1 MGILHSTAG
10 RSTIAMVMVAL
21 SLAACSS
28 PAPKNSATTKPT
40 AKATA
45 STNDKTKVKKD
56 SAKNNLGKKS
66 DPKGANNA
74 TGSGQPGSDASPT
87 PAFPSPAVNGTT
99 GTVVSPFGSFSAGP
113 ALPKPPMPVPFVNVP
128 GNPSGG
134 TSISIADPTQGDGGQ
149 VGSAVTNPAAPWTP
163 PTTTYPASSSKDEG
177 VTTDVPHT
185 VPSLTPG
192 GTSQPGAA
200 TPGGND
206 WGTDDPSGI
215 PPISIPDT
223 PDLPV
228 NPSTPGNEG
237 GNQTEPTNPVTPDV
251 PVAPPTPGGDPAA
264 PVNPGGNNGGG
275 DKPVTP
281 PVKPVSPAQQARID
295 AAQKVLSDA
304 SAKVVQAKADLA
316 AAQSKSAAAHKTLDQ
331 ARKDL
336 AAAKARQADAIAS
349 LATVQAEV
357 DSTSGMV
364 SMRAQYADAAARSQ
378 FSKAGAIDWSKVS
391 ENDRA
396 RITASILAAKINS
409 YRENMGLPAL
419 PSVESLTEFS
429 QEWSTAMATGKVGFG
444 HDRARLSGY
453 LGNKPTG
460 ARITNINENVAY
472 TNSNNPVSDANY
484 LFSLWRNSD
493 EHNKNMKADDMNAM
507 GVSVAYDQER
517 GVYATMN
524 MVRFQGGDPHEKAT
538 STDVSEVDGNV
549 AWNTNTKE
557 RHLPSVT
564 PQIKGAET
572 KVVKAEDLPKRATSE
587 FTVADIQKPVI
598 EKDIADREAAAG
610 VDHAEAV
617 LNQANADA
625 ARADTIVHNAED
637 AAGYADVD
645 THHAQDA
652 LEAAQ
657 DEQVKAQAALDEVI
671 ANPVE
676 EEPAGAPVE
685 GESPVAVVSEESPM
699 MSTDVE
705 PEAVSEAPV
714 EDHAEPVAEET
725 APAEAVAPV
734 EETNVPAAGAET
746 PQADAGAGDV
756 EATPEA
762 PAAK

>member
-66 DPKGANNA
+66 DPKGANSPA
-74 TGSGQPGSDASPT
+74 VPGQPGSAASPA
-87 PAFPSPAVNGTT
+87 PASPLPAVNGTT

-134 TSISIADPTQGDGGQ
+134 ASIAIADPTQGDGGQ
-149 VGSAVTNPAAPWTP
+149 VGSEVVNPAAPWAP

-185 VPSLTPG
+185 VPSLAPG

-237 GNQTEPTNPVTPDV
+237 SNQTEPTNPVTPDT
-251 PVAPPTPGGDPAA
+251 PVTPPTPGGDPTA

-275 DKPVTP
+275 DKPVAP

-316 AAQSKSAAAHKTLDQ
+316 AAQAKSAAVHKTLDQ

-336 AAAKARQADAIAS
+336 AAAKARQADAIAN

-429 QEWSTAMATGKVGFG
+429 QDWSTAMATGKVGFG

-617 LNQANADA
+617 LNQANSDV

-671 ANPVE
+671 ANPIE
-676 EEPAGAPVE
+676 EAAEAPVE
-685 GESPVAVVSEESPM
+685 GESPVAAVSEESPM

>member
-1 MGILHSTAG
+1 
-10 RSTIAMVMVAL
+10 VA
-21 SLAACSS
+21 
-28 PAPKNSATTKPT
+28 
-40 AKATA
+40 
-45 STNDKTKVKKD
+45 
-56 SAKNNLGKKS
+56 
-66 DPKGANNA
+66 
-74 TGSGQPGSDASPT
+74 
-87 PAFPSPAVNGTT
+87 
-99 GTVVSPFGSFSAGP
+99 
-113 ALPKPPMPVPFVNVP
+113 
-128 GNPSGG
+128 
-134 TSISIADPTQGDGGQ
+134 
-149 VGSAVTNPAAPWTP
+149 
-163 PTTTYPASSSKDEG
+163 
-177 VTTDVPHT
+177 
-185 VPSLTPG
+185 
-192 GTSQPGAA
+192 
-200 TPGGND
+200 
-206 WGTDDPSGI
+206 
-215 PPISIPDT
+215 
-223 PDLPV
+223 
-228 NPSTPGNEG
+228 
-237 GNQTEPTNPVTPDV
+237 
-251 PVAPPTPGGDPAA
+251 
-264 PVNPGGNNGGG
+264 
-275 DKPVTP
+275 P

-316 AAQSKSAAAHKTLDQ
+316 TAQSKSAATHKTLDQ

-429 QEWSTAMATGKVGFG
+429 QEWSTAMAAGKVGFG

-472 TNSNNPVSDANY
+472 TNSNNPVSDSNY
-484 LFSLWRNSD
+484 LFSLWRNSQVHD
-493 EHNKNMKADDMNAM
+493 TNMKADDMNAM

-538 STDVSEVDGNV
+538 FTDVSEVDGNV

-617 LNQANADA
+617 LNQANSDA

>member
-21 SLAACSS
+21 SLAACSN
-28 PAPKNSATTKPT
+28 PAPKNNATTKPT

-45 STNDKTKVKKD
+45 STNDKTKAKKD

-74 TGSGQPGSDASPT
+74 TDPGQPGPAASPA
-87 PAFPSPAVNGTT
+87 PASPLPAVNGTT

-149 VGSAVTNPAAPWTP
+149 VGSAVTNPAAPWAP

-223 PDLPV
+223 PDLPI
-228 NPSTPGNEG
+228 NPSTPGNDG

-264 PVNPGGNNGGG
+264 PVNPGGNNGGS
-275 DKPVTP
+275 DKPVAP

-484 LFSLWRNSD
+484 LFSLLRNSQVHD
-493 EHNKNMKADDMNAM
+493 TNMKADDMNAM

-617 LNQANADA
+617 LNQANSDA

-657 DEQVKAQAALDEVI
+657 GEQAKAQANLDEVI
-671 ANPVE
+671 ANPIE
-676 EEPAGAPVE
+676 EAAEAPTE
-685 GESPVAVVSEESPM
+685 GESPVAAVSDESPM

-705 PEAVSEAPV
+705 SEAVSEAPV
-714 EDHAEPVAEET
+714 EGHAEPVAEEA
-725 APAEAVAPV
+725 APAEGVAPV
-734 EETNVPAAGAET
+734 EETNVPTASTEA
-746 PQADAGAGDV
+746 PQADTDAGAV
-756 EATPEA
+756 EAAPEA

>member
-28 PAPKNSATTKPT
+28 PAPKNSTTTKPT
-40 AKATA
+40 AKATS
-45 STNDKTKVKKD
+45 STNDKTKAKKD

-66 DPKGANNA
+66 DPKGANSP
-74 TGSGQPGSDASPT
+74 TVPGQPGSAASPA
-87 PAFPSPAVNGTT
+87 PASPLPAVNGTT

-163 PTTTYPASSSKDEG
+163 PTTTYSASSSKDEG

-185 VPSLTPG
+185 VPSLAPG

-206 WGTDDPSGI
+206 WDTDDPSGI

-228 NPSTPGNEG
+228 NPSAHGNEG

-251 PVAPPTPGGDPAA
+251 PVAPPTPGGDPTA
-264 PVNPGGNNGGG
+264 PVNPGGNVGGG
-275 DKPVTP
+275 DKPVAP

-572 KVVKAEDLPKRATSE
+572 KVVRAEDLPKRATSE

-610 VDHAEAV
+610 VDRAEAV
-617 LNQANADA
+617 LNQANSDA

-645 THHAQDA
+645 VHHAQDA
-652 LEAAQ
+652 LEDAQ
-657 DEQVKAQAALDEVI
+657 GEQAQAQAALDEVI

-676 EEPAGAPVE
+676 EAAETPSE
-685 GESPVAVVSEESPM
+685 GESPVAAVSDESPM

-705 PEAVSEAPV
+705 PETVSEAPV
-714 EDHAEPVAEET
+714 EGHAEPVAEEA
-725 APAEAVAPV
+725 APTEEVAPV
-734 EETNVPAAGAET
+734 EKAEAPATGAEA

-756 EATPEA
+756 EAAPEA

>member
-21 SLAACSS
+21 SLAACSN
-28 PAPKNSATTKPT
+28 PAPKNNATTKPT

-45 STNDKTKVKKD
+45 STNDKTKAKKD

-74 TGSGQPGSDASPT
+74 TDPGQPGPAASPA
-87 PAFPSPAVNGTT
+87 PASPLPAVNGTT

-149 VGSAVTNPAAPWTP
+149 VGSAVTNPAAPWAP

-223 PDLPV
+223 PDLPI
-228 NPSTPGNEG
+228 NPSTPGNDG

-251 PVAPPTPGGDPAA
+251 PVAPPTPGGDPTA
-264 PVNPGGNNGGG
+264 PVNPGGNNGGS
-275 DKPVTP
+275 DKPVAP

-484 LFSLWRNSD
+484 LFSLLRNSQVHD
-493 EHNKNMKADDMNAM
+493 TNMKADDMNAM

-617 LNQANADA
+617 LNQANSDA

-657 DEQVKAQAALDEVI
+657 GEQAKAQANLDEVI
-671 ANPVE
+671 ANPIE
-676 EEPAGAPVE
+676 EAAEAPTE
-685 GESPVAVVSEESPM
+685 GESPVAAVSDESPM

-705 PEAVSEAPV
+705 SEAVSEAPV
-714 EDHAEPVAEET
+714 EGHAEPVAEEA
-725 APAEAVAPV
+725 APAEGVAPV
-734 EETNVPAAGAET
+734 EETNVPTASTEA
-746 PQADAGAGDV
+746 PQADTDAGAV
-756 EATPEA
+756 EAAPEA

>member
-28 PAPKNSATTKPT
+28 PTPKNSATTKPT

-74 TGSGQPGSDASPT
+74 TDPGQPGSAASPA
-87 PAFPSPAVNGTT
+87 PAFPLPAVNGTT

-192 GTSQPGAA
+192 G
-200 TPGGND
+200 ND

-223 PDLPV
+223 PDLPI

-251 PVAPPTPGGDPAA
+251 PVAPPTPGGDPTA

-484 LFSLWRNSD
+484 LFSLLRNSQVHD
-493 EHNKNMKADDMNAM
+493 TNMKADDMNAM

-538 STDVSEVDGNV
+538 FTDVSEVDGNV

-598 EKDIADREAAAG
+598 EKDIADREEAAG

-685 GESPVAVVSEESPM
+685 GESPVAAVSEESPM
-699 MSTDVE
+699 VSTDVE

-714 EDHAEPVAEET
+714 EDHAEPVTEEA
-725 APAEAVAPV
+725 APAEGVAPV
-734 EETNVPAAGAET
+734 EETEVPTAGTET

-756 EATPEA
+756 EGTPEA
-762 PAAK
+762 PVAK

>member
-74 TGSGQPGSDASPT
+74 TGSGQPGSAASPA

-237 GNQTEPTNPVTPDV
+237 GNQTELTNPVTPDV

-275 DKPVTP
+275 DKPVAP

-316 AAQSKSAAAHKTLDQ
+316 AAQAKSAAAHKTLDQ

-357 DSTSGMV
+357 DSASGMV

-472 TNSNNPVSDANY
+472 TNSNNPVSDSNY
-484 LFSLWRNSD
+484 LFSLWRNSQVHD
-493 EHNKNMKADDMNAM
+493 MNMKADDMNAM

-756 EATPEA
+756 EATLEA

>member
-28 PAPKNSATTKPT
+28 PTPKNSATTKPT

-74 TGSGQPGSDASPT
+74 TDPGQPGSAASPA
-87 PAFPSPAVNGTT
+87 PAFPLPAVNGTT

-192 GTSQPGAA
+192 G
-200 TPGGND
+200 ND

-223 PDLPV
+223 PDLPI

-251 PVAPPTPGGDPAA
+251 PVAPPTPGGDPTA
-264 PVNPGGNNGGG
+264 PVNPGGNNGGS
-275 DKPVTP
+275 DKPVAP

-484 LFSLWRNSD
+484 LFSLLRNSQVHD
-493 EHNKNMKADDMNAM
+493 TNMKADDMNAM

-517 GVYATMN
+517 GVHATMN

-598 EKDIADREAAAG
+598 EKDIADREEAAG

-657 DEQVKAQAALDEVI
+657 GEQVKAQAALDEVI

-676 EEPAGAPVE
+676 EAAEAPVE

-705 PEAVSEAPV
+705 PETVSEAPI
-714 EDHAEPVAEET
+714 EDHAEPVAEEA
-725 APAEAVAPV
+725 APTEAVASV
-734 EETNVPAAGAET
+734 EKAEVPAADAEA
-746 PQADAGAGDV
+746 PQADAGAGNV
-756 EATPEA
+756 EAAPEA

>member
-21 SLAACSS
+21 SLAACSN
-28 PAPKNSATTKPT
+28 PAPKNNATTKPT

-45 STNDKTKVKKD
+45 STNDKTKTKKD

-74 TGSGQPGSDASPT
+74 TDPGQPGPAASPA
-87 PAFPSPAVNGTT
+87 PASPLPAVNGTT

-223 PDLPV
+223 PDLPI

-251 PVAPPTPGGDPAA
+251 PVAPPTPGGDPTA
-264 PVNPGGNNGGG
+264 PVNPGGNNGGS
-275 DKPVTP
+275 DKPVAP

-336 AAAKARQADAIAS
+336 AAAKARQANAIAS

-409 YRENMGLPAL
+409 YRENMGLPTL

-617 LNQANADA
+617 LNQANSDA

-645 THHAQDA
+645 TRHAQDA
-652 LEAAQ
+652 LEDAQ
-657 DEQVKAQAALDEVI
+657 GEQAKAQAALDEVI

-676 EEPAGAPVE
+676 EAAETPVE
-685 GESPVAVVSEESPM
+685 GESPVAAVSDESPM

-705 PEAVSEAPV
+705 SEAVSEAPV
-714 EDHAEPVAEET
+714 EGHAEPVTEEA
-725 APAEAVAPV
+725 APAEGVAPV
-734 EETNVPAAGAET
+734 EKAEAPATGAEA

-756 EATPEA
+756 EAAPEA
-762 PAAK
+762 PVAK

>member
-66 DPKGANNA
+66 DPKGANSPA
-74 TGSGQPGSDASPT
+74 VPGQPGSAAPPA

-134 TSISIADPTQGDGGQ
+134 TSISIADSTQSDGGNE
-149 VGSAVTNPAAPWTP
+149 GSAVTNPAAPWTP

-185 VPSLTPG
+185 VPSLAPG

-223 PDLPV
+223 P
-228 NPSTPGNEG
+228 
-237 GNQTEPTNPVTPDV
+237 VT
-251 PVAPPTPGGDPAA
+251 PPTPGGDPTA

-275 DKPVTP
+275 DKPVAP
-281 PVKPVSPAQQARID
+281 PVKPISPAQQARID

-336 AAAKARQADAIAS
+336 AAAKARQADAIAN

-444 HDRARLSGY
+444 HDRVRLSGY

-472 TNSNNPVSDANY
+472 TNSNNPVSDSNY
-484 LFSLWRNSD
+484 LFSLWRNSQVHD
-493 EHNKNMKADDMNAM
+493 TNMKADDVNAM

-517 GVYATMN
+517 GVYATVN
-524 MVRFQGGDPHEKAT
+524 MVRFQGGDSHEKAT
-538 STDVSEVDGNV
+538 FTDVSEVDGNV

-625 ARADTIVHNAED
+625 SRADTIVHNAED

-645 THHAQDA
+645 AHHAQDA

-657 DEQVKAQAALDEVI
+657 DEQAQAQTALDEVI

-676 EEPAGAPVE
+676 EAAETPVE
-685 GESPVAVVSEESPM
+685 GESPVAAVSDESPM
-699 MSTDVE
+699 TSTDVE
-705 PEAVSEAPV
+705 PEAVSETPV
-714 EDHAEPVAEET
+714 EDHAEPVAEEA
-725 APAEAVAPV
+725 APTEEVAPV
-734 EETNVPAAGAET
+734 EKAEAPATGAEA
-746 PQADAGAGDV
+746 PQADADAGAGDV
-756 EATPEA
+756 EAAPEA

>member
-21 SLAACSS
+21 SLAACSN
-28 PAPKNSATTKPT
+28 PAPKNNATTKPT

-45 STNDKTKVKKD
+45 STNDKTKTKKD

-74 TGSGQPGSDASPT
+74 TDPGQPGPAASPA
-87 PAFPSPAVNGTT
+87 PASPLPAVNGTT

-251 PVAPPTPGGDPAA
+251 PVAPPTPGGAPTA
-264 PVNPGGNNGGG
+264 PVNPGGNVGGG
-275 DKPVTP
+275 DKPVAP

-617 LNQANADA
+617 LNQANSDA

-645 THHAQDA
+645 TRHAQDA
-652 LEAAQ
+652 LEDAQ
-657 DEQVKAQAALDEVI
+657 GEQAKAQAALDEVI

-676 EEPAGAPVE
+676 EAAETPVE
-685 GESPVAVVSEESPM
+685 GESPVAAVSDESPM

-705 PEAVSEAPV
+705 SEAVSEAPV
-714 EDHAEPVAEET
+714 EGHAEPVTEEA
-725 APAEAVAPV
+725 APAEGVAPV
-734 EETNVPAAGAET
+734 EKAEAPATGAEA

-756 EATPEA
+756 EAAPEA
-762 PAAK
+762 PVAK

>member
-1 MGILHSTAG
+1 
-10 RSTIAMVMVAL
+10 MVMVAL
-21 SLAACSS
+21 SLAACSN
-28 PAPKNSATTKPT
+28 PAPKNNATTKPT

-45 STNDKTKVKKD
+45 STNDKTKAKKD

-74 TGSGQPGSDASPT
+74 TDPGQPGPAASPA
-87 PAFPSPAVNGTT
+87 PASPLPAVNGTT

-149 VGSAVTNPAAPWTP
+149 VGSAVTNPAAPWAP

-223 PDLPV
+223 PDLPI
-228 NPSTPGNEG
+228 NPSTPGNDG

-251 PVAPPTPGGDPAA
+251 PVAPPTPGGDPTA
-264 PVNPGGNNGGG
+264 PVNPGGNNGGS
-275 DKPVTP
+275 DKPVAP

-484 LFSLWRNSD
+484 LFSLLRNSQVHD
-493 EHNKNMKADDMNAM
+493 TNMKADDMNAM

-617 LNQANADA
+617 LNQANSDA

-657 DEQVKAQAALDEVI
+657 GEQAKAQANLDEVI
-671 ANPVE
+671 ANPIE
-676 EEPAGAPVE
+676 EAAEAPTE
-685 GESPVAVVSEESPM
+685 GESPVAAVSDESPM

-705 PEAVSEAPV
+705 SEAVSEAPV
-714 EDHAEPVAEET
+714 EGHAEPVAEEA
-725 APAEAVAPV
+725 APAEGVAPV
-734 EETNVPAAGAET
+734 EETNVPTASTEA
-746 PQADAGAGDV
+746 PQADTDAGAV
-756 EATPEA
+756 EAAPEA

>member
-1 MGILHSTAG
+1 M
-10 RSTIAMVMVAL
+10 
-21 SLAACSS
+21 
-28 PAPKNSATTKPT
+28 
-40 AKATA
+40 
-45 STNDKTKVKKD
+45 
-56 SAKNNLGKKS
+56 
-66 DPKGANNA
+66 
-74 TGSGQPGSDASPT
+74 
-87 PAFPSPAVNGTT
+87 
-99 GTVVSPFGSFSAGP
+99 
-113 ALPKPPMPVPFVNVP
+113 
-128 GNPSGG
+128 
-134 TSISIADPTQGDGGQ
+134 
-149 VGSAVTNPAAPWTP
+149 
-163 PTTTYPASSSKDEG
+163 
-177 VTTDVPHT
+177 
-185 VPSLTPG
+185 
-192 GTSQPGAA
+192 
-200 TPGGND
+200 
-206 WGTDDPSGI
+206 
-215 PPISIPDT
+215 
-223 PDLPV
+223 
-228 NPSTPGNEG
+228 
-237 GNQTEPTNPVTPDV
+237 
-251 PVAPPTPGGDPAA
+251 
-264 PVNPGGNNGGG
+264 
-275 DKPVTP
+275 
-281 PVKPVSPAQQARID
+281 
-295 AAQKVLSDA
+295 
-304 SAKVVQAKADLA
+304 
-316 AAQSKSAAAHKTLDQ
+316 
-331 ARKDL
+331 
-336 AAAKARQADAIAS
+336 
-349 LATVQAEV
+349 QAEV

-378 FSKAGAIDWSKVS
+378 LSKAGAIDWSKVS

-419 PSVESLTEFS
+419 PSVESLTKFS

-472 TNSNNPVSDANY
+472 TNSNNPVSDSNY
-484 LFSLWRNSD
+484 LFSLWRNSE
-493 EHNKNMKADDMNAM
+493 EHNKNMKADDVNAM

-538 STDVSEVDGNV
+538 STDMSEVDGNV

-657 DEQVKAQAALDEVI
+657 DEQVKAQTALDEVI

-685 GESPVAVVSEESPM
+685 GEPPVAVVSEESPM

-714 EDHAEPVAEET
+714 EDHAEPV
-725 APAEAVAPV
+725 AEAVAPV

-762 PAAK
+762 PDAK

>member
-21 SLAACSS
+21 SLAACSN
-28 PAPKNSATTKPT
+28 PAPKNNATTKPT

-66 DPKGANNA
+66 DPKGANSPA
-74 TGSGQPGSDASPT
+74 VPGQPGSAASPA
-87 PAFPSPAVNGTT
+87 PASPLPAVNGTT

-149 VGSAVTNPAAPWTP
+149 VGSAVVNPAAPWTP
-163 PTTTYPASSSKDEG
+163 PITTYPASSSKDEG

-185 VPSLTPG
+185 VPSLAPG

-206 WGTDDPSGI
+206 WGADDPSGI

-237 GNQTEPTNPVTPDV
+237 GNQTEPTNPVTPDT
-251 PVAPPTPGGDPAA
+251 PVTPPTPGGDPTA
-264 PVNPGGNNGGG
+264 PVNPGGNNGGS
-275 DKPVTP
+275 DKPVAP

-484 LFSLWRNSD
+484 LFSLLRNSQVHD
-493 EHNKNMKADDMNAM
+493 TNMKADDMNAM

-598 EKDIADREAAAG
+598 EKDIADREEAAG

-657 DEQVKAQAALDEVI
+657 GEQVKAQAALDEVI

-676 EEPAGAPVE
+676 EAAEAPVE

-705 PEAVSEAPV
+705 PETVSEAPI
-714 EDHAEPVAEET
+714 EDHAEPVAEEA
-725 APAEAVAPV
+725 APTEAVASV
-734 EETNVPAAGAET
+734 EKAEVPAADAEA
-746 PQADAGAGDV
+746 PQADAGAGNV
-756 EATPEA
+756 EAAPEA

>member
-10 RSTIAMVMVAL
+10 RSTIAMIMVAL
-21 SLAACSS
+21 SLAACSN
-28 PAPKNSATTKPT
+28 PAPKNNATTKPT

-45 STNDKTKVKKD
+45 STNDKTKAKKD

-74 TGSGQPGSDASPT
+74 TDPGQPGPAASPA
-87 PAFPSPAVNGTT
+87 PASPLPAVNGTT

-149 VGSAVTNPAAPWTP
+149 VGSAVTNPAAPWAP

-223 PDLPV
+223 PDLPI
-228 NPSTPGNEG
+228 NPSTPGNDG

-251 PVAPPTPGGDPAA
+251 PVAPPTPGGDPTA
-264 PVNPGGNNGGG
+264 PVNPGGNNGGS
-275 DKPVTP
+275 DKPVAP

-484 LFSLWRNSD
+484 LFSLLRNSQVHD
-493 EHNKNMKADDMNAM
+493 TNMKADDMNAM

-617 LNQANADA
+617 LNQANSDA

-657 DEQVKAQAALDEVI
+657 GEQAKAQANLDEVI
-671 ANPVE
+671 ANPIE
-676 EEPAGAPVE
+676 EAAEAPTE
-685 GESPVAVVSEESPM
+685 GESPVAAVSDESPM

-705 PEAVSEAPV
+705 SEAVSEAPV
-714 EDHAEPVAEET
+714 EGHAEPVAEEA
-725 APAEAVAPV
+725 APAEGVAPV
-734 EETNVPAAGAET
+734 EETNVPTASTEA
-746 PQADAGAGDV
+746 PQADTDAGAV
-756 EATPEA
+756 EAAPEA

>member
-28 PAPKNSATTKPT
+28 PTPKNSATTKPT

-74 TGSGQPGSDASPT
+74 TDPGQPGSAASPA
-87 PAFPSPAVNGTT
+87 PAFPLPAVNGTT

-192 GTSQPGAA
+192 G
-200 TPGGND
+200 ND

-223 PDLPV
+223 PDLPI

-251 PVAPPTPGGDPAA
+251 PVAPPTPGGDPTA

-484 LFSLWRNSD
+484 LFSLLRNSQVHD
-493 EHNKNMKADDMNAM
+493 MNMKADDMNAM

-538 STDVSEVDGNV
+538 FTDVSEVDGNV

-598 EKDIADREAAAG
+598 EKDIADREEAAG

-685 GESPVAVVSEESPM
+685 GESPVAAVSEESPM
-699 MSTDVE
+699 VSTDVE

-714 EDHAEPVAEET
+714 EDHAEPVTEEA
-725 APAEAVAPV
+725 APAEGVAPV
-734 EETNVPAAGAET
+734 EETEVPTAGTET

-756 EATPEA
+756 EGTPEA
-762 PAAK
+762 PVAK

>member
-66 DPKGANNA
+66 DPKGANSPA
-74 TGSGQPGSDASPT
+74 VPGQPGSAASPA
-87 PAFPSPAVNGTT
+87 PASPLPAVNGST

-134 TSISIADPTQGDGGQ
+134 SSITIADPTQGDGGQ
-149 VGSAVTNPAAPWTP
+149 AGSSAMNPAAPWTP
-163 PTTTYPASSSKDEG
+163 PITTYPASSSKDEG

-206 WGTDDPSGI
+206 WGVDDPSGI

-223 PDLPV
+223 PDLPI
-228 NPSTPGNEG
+228 NPSTPGNDDG
-237 GNQTEPTNPVTPDV
+237 HQTEPTNPVTPDT
-251 PVAPPTPGGDPAA
+251 PVAPPTPGGDPAN
-264 PVNPGGNNGGG
+264 PVNPGGNVGGG

-484 LFSLWRNSD
+484 LFSLWRNSE
-493 EHNKNMKADDMNAM
+493 EHNKNMKADDVNAM

-657 DEQVKAQAALDEVI
+657 DEQVKAQTALDEVI

>member
-28 PAPKNSATTKPT
+28 PTPKNSATTKPT

-74 TGSGQPGSDASPT
+74 TDPGQPGSAASPA
-87 PAFPSPAVNGTT
+87 PAFPLPAVNGTT

-192 GTSQPGAA
+192 G
-200 TPGGND
+200 ND

-223 PDLPV
+223 PDLPI

-251 PVAPPTPGGDPAA
+251 PVAPPTPGGDPTA
-264 PVNPGGNNGGG
+264 PVNPGGNNGGS
-275 DKPVTP
+275 DKPVAP

-484 LFSLWRNSD
+484 LFSLLRNSQVHD
-493 EHNKNMKADDMNAM
+493 TNMKADDMNAM

-598 EKDIADREAAAG
+598 EKDIADREEAAG

-657 DEQVKAQAALDEVI
+657 GEQVKAQAALDEVI

-676 EEPAGAPVE
+676 EAAEAPVE

-705 PEAVSEAPV
+705 PETVSEAPI
-714 EDHAEPVAEET
+714 EDHAEPVAEEA
-725 APAEAVAPV
+725 APTEAVASV
-734 EETNVPAAGAET
+734 EKAEVPAADAEA
-746 PQADAGAGDV
+746 PQADAGAGNV
-756 EATPEA
+756 EAAPEA

>member
-66 DPKGANNA
+66 DPKGANSPA
-74 TGSGQPGSDASPT
+74 VPGQPGSAASPA
-87 PAFPSPAVNGTT
+87 PASPLPAVNGTT

-134 TSISIADPTQGDGGQ
+134 ASIAIADPTQGDGGQ

-185 VPSLTPG
+185 VPSLAPG

-237 GNQTEPTNPVTPDV
+237 SNQTEPTNPVTPDT
-251 PVAPPTPGGDPAA
+251 PVTPPTPGGDPTA

-275 DKPVTP
+275 DKPVAP

-316 AAQSKSAAAHKTLDQ
+316 TAQSKSAATHKTLDQ

-429 QEWSTAMATGKVGFG
+429 QEWSTAMAAGKVGFG

-472 TNSNNPVSDANY
+472 TNSNNPVSDSNY
-484 LFSLWRNSD
+484 LFSLWRNSQVHD
-493 EHNKNMKADDMNAM
+493 TNMKADNMNAM

-538 STDVSEVDGNV
+538 FTDVSEVDGNV

-617 LNQANADA
+617 LNQANSDA

>member
-1 MGILHSTAG
+1 
-10 RSTIAMVMVAL
+10 
-21 SLAACSS
+21 
-28 PAPKNSATTKPT
+28 
-40 AKATA
+40 
-45 STNDKTKVKKD
+45 
-56 SAKNNLGKKS
+56 
-66 DPKGANNA
+66 
-74 TGSGQPGSDASPT
+74 
-87 PAFPSPAVNGTT
+87 
-99 GTVVSPFGSFSAGP
+99 
-113 ALPKPPMPVPFVNVP
+113 MPVPFVNVP

-163 PTTTYPASSSKDEG
+163 PTTTYSASSSKDEG

-185 VPSLTPG
+185 VPSLAPG

-206 WGTDDPSGI
+206 WDTDDPSGI

-228 NPSTPGNEG
+228 NPSAHGNEG

-251 PVAPPTPGGDPAA
+251 PVAPPTPGGDPTA
-264 PVNPGGNNGGG
+264 PVNPGGNVGGG
-275 DKPVTP
+275 DKPVAP

-572 KVVKAEDLPKRATSE
+572 KVVRAEDLPKRATSE

-610 VDHAEAV
+610 VDRAEAV
-617 LNQANADA
+617 LNQANSDA

-645 THHAQDA
+645 VHHAQDA
-652 LEAAQ
+652 LEDAQ
-657 DEQVKAQAALDEVI
+657 GEQAQAQAALDEVI

-676 EEPAGAPVE
+676 EAAETPSE
-685 GESPVAVVSEESPM
+685 GESPVAAVSDESPM

-705 PEAVSEAPV
+705 PETVSEAPV
-714 EDHAEPVAEET
+714 EGHAEPVAEEA
-725 APAEAVAPV
+725 APTEEVAPV
-734 EETNVPAAGAET
+734 EKAEAPATGAEA

-756 EATPEA
+756 EAAPEA